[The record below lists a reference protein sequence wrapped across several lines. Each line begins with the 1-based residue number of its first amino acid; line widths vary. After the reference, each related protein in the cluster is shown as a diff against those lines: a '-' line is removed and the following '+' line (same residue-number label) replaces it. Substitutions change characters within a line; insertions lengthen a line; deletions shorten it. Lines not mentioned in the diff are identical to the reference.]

1 VRDEFSVEAADILH
15 VGDSWECDVEGALAA
30 GCRALWIDRSSTT
43 TALGVPQAQDIG
55 SAARWLV
62 SNGCLTCLQSWSVV
76 EQMFR
81 PQVVR
86 RRG

>member
-1 VRDEFSVEAADILH
+1 MTSFNVKVYDL
-15 VGDSWECDVEGALAA
+15 
-30 GCRALWIDRSSTT
+30 RAHPDR
-43 TALGVPQAQDIG
+43 
-55 SAARWLV
+55 ARWLV

-81 PQVVR
+81 PQAVR